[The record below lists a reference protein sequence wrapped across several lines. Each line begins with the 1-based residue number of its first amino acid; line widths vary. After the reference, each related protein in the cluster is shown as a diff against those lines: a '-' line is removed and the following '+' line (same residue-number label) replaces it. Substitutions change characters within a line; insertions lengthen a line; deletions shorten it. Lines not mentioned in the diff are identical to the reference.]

1 MEKRIY
7 NEKCRAFQAETFDL
21 VHLIAPTQYLQGQR
35 TSQAMQDDDEVEKKN
50 TGNVQGSISNKLL
63 GRMVSR
69 S

>member
-1 MEKRIY
+1 
-7 NEKCRAFQAETFDL
+7 
-21 VHLIAPTQYLQGQR
+21 
-35 TSQAMQDDDEVEKKN
+35 MQDDDEVEKKN